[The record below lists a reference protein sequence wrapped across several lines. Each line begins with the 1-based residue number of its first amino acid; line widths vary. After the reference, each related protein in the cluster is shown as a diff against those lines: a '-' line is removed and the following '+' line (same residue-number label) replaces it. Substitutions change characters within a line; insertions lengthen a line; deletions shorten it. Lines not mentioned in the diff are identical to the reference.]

1 MQRSKL
7 AVTLI
12 SSALAGLFSLGLAAS
27 ALATPVMDFRAED
40 VLGAADGL
48 KDDLHLNPNQQTL
61 WGQLAAKTKV
71 IVKERERRQ
80 QDLQANMRSG
90 LNNPNIDLRQL
101 STAIDAE
108 SGLSAQDGRQLR
120 ELWLTMNDA
129 LDDQQRQAVRLYL
142 ADRLQRAND
151 VACERN
157 SDTVKP
163 AGKSHG
169 GGRGMGGMGG
179 GSGGMGG
186 GSNGM

>member
-7 AVTLI
+7 SLTLI
-12 SSALAGLFSLGLAAS
+12 SPVLAGLFSLGLAAS

-40 VLGAADGL
+40 VLSAADGL

-108 SGLSAQDGRQLR
+108 SSLSAQDGRQLR

-142 ADRLQRAND
+142 ADRLQRASD
-151 VACERN
+151 AACEPRN

-163 AGKSHG
+163 AGKSH

-186 GSNGM
+186 GNGM